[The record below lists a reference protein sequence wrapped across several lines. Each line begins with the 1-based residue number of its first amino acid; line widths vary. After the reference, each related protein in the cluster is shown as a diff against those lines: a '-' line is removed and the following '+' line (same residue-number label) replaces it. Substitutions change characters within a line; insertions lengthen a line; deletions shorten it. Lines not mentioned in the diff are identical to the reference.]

1 MDSEFMEGCRYASLT
16 KPNELCP
23 ACLFTTYAYAALS
36 TYFDTVIVRGRN
48 KERKRGTERER
59 ERERRIVLYLILQRH
74 ALMNR
79 RGML

>member
-59 ERERRIVLYLILQRH
+59 EREREKNC
-74 ALMNR
+74 ALSNPAETCTYE
-79 RGML
+79 